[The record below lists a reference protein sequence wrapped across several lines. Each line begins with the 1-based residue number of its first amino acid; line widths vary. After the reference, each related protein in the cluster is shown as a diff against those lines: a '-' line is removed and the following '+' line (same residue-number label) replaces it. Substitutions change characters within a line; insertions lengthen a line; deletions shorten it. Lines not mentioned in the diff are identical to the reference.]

1 VKINLIL
8 FEMPCTIEPNYAYL
22 AFFWNWQK
30 IYEYIFTKLKTM
42 SNVIKFGEVVEGYNI
57 PVLNEREIRASAGIL
72 FLATFFSLMLII
84 FKNDFLPIKFV
95 ITFFF
100 TDFIIR
106 VFINP
111 KYSPTLILGRLI
123 VRNQNPEYV
132 GAKQKKFA
140 WIIGLILSGTM
151 FVFFIIVNAFSP
163 ITGIICLICL
173 IFLFFE
179 SAFGI
184 CLGCKVYKLFYKEKA
199 QYCPGEVCDIKSKQA
214 IQKTSGFQLLILAG
228 FIAYIFLLVVLFNNQ
243 FSKKPYDLFGIFT
256 SAQAK

>member
-1 VKINLIL
+1 MNK
-8 FEMPCTIEPNYAYL
+8 
-22 AFFWNWQK
+22 
-30 IYEYIFTKLKTM
+30 
-42 SNVIKFGEVVEGYNI
+42 VIKFGEDVEGYNI

-84 FKNDFLPIKFV
+84 FKNNFLPIKYV

-111 KYSPTLILGRLI
+111 KFSPTLILGRLM

-184 CLGCKVYKLFYKEKA
+184 CLGCKVYKLFNKEKA
-199 QYCPGEVCDIKSKQA
+199 QYCPGEVCDRNSKQD
-214 IQKTSGFQLLILAG
+214 IQKTSKVQLLIVFL
-228 FIAYIFLLVVLFNNQ
+228 FIAFIFFTAFLFNNK
-243 FSKKPYDLFGIFT
+243 FKEKPYDLFGIFGST
-256 SAQAK
+256 QSK